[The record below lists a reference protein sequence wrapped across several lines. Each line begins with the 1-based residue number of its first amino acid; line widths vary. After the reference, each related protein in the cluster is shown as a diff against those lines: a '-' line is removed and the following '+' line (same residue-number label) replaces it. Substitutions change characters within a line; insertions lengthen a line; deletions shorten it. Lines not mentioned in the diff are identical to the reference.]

1 MSRSNSINISGQED
15 RKIQTD
21 SLPKGEA
28 SSRAI
33 KLATERPCS
42 VKRKRLRL
50 GREGERR
57 HGEAKSVRMRPG
69 AAETRNRLTATF
81 VAFWS

>member
-50 GREGERR
+50 GERR